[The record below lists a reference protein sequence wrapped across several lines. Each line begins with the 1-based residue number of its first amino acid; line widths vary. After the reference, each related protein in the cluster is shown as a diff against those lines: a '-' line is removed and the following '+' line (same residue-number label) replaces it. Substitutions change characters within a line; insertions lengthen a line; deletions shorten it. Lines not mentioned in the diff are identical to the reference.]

1 MVGMQVSLARP
12 SCDSIKGANLYIGGL
27 PKHMTNHDLFD
38 LFAPC
43 GQIITARVLC
53 DPKTGN
59 VQAEELLIEERGE
72 FGIQSLTQVIL
83 NLPEVGL

>member
-1 MVGMQVSLARP
+1 VAVRQVSLARP

-27 PKHMTNHDLFD
+27 PKHMTSQDLLD

-53 DPKTGN
+53 DPKTGK
-59 VQAEELLIEERGE
+59 VQSEINANE
-72 FGIQSLTQVIL
+72 FKH
-83 NLPEVGL
+83 

>member
-1 MVGMQVSLARP
+1 VLLVGMQVSLARP

-27 PKHMTNHDLFD
+27 PKHITSHDLIE

-53 DPKTGN
+53 DPKTGK
-59 VQAEELLIEERGE
+59 VQTSSTEIKR
-72 FGIQSLTQVIL
+72 
-83 NLPEVGL
+83 

>member
-1 MVGMQVSLARP
+1 MWSVVAVRQVSLARP

-27 PKHMTNHDLFD
+27 PKHMTSQDLLD

-53 DPKTGN
+53 DPKTGK
-59 VQAEELLIEERGE
+59 VQSEINANE
-72 FGIQSLTQVIL
+72 FKH
-83 NLPEVGL
+83 